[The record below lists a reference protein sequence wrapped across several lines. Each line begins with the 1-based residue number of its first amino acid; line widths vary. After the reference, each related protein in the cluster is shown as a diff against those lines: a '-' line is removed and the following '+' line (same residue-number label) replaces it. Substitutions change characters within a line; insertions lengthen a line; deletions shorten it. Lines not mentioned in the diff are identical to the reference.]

1 MRKKKYTPEQRNVIF
16 VSVITSFITTFMGS
30 ALNLSVP
37 DIEKDF
43 GVSAATVGWVITI
56 YMLTCAALAVPFGRI
71 ADMIKRKKILWMGIL
86 IFSIASAASMTASNM
101 FMLLA
106 FRAGQGIGASMIFST
121 NMAILVGAFD
131 ESRRG
136 LALGYATCANYMGL
150 SAGPVLGGVLNYNLG
165 WKSVFGAAAA
175 VSAVAFYVALK
186 KLPDEKKQDRHKTSM
201 DRKGNV
207 FYVFSIIA
215 MMYGLSEITRS
226 KAGWLILT
234 LGVISMIAFIK
245 TEIKSDCPVIK
256 VDMFIKNKAYAFSNI
271 AALLNYG
278 AVFSVSYLISI
289 YLQVIMGYSSQIAGL
304 LLIVSPVIM
313 AGLSPVMGR
322 LSDKHS
328 PHVMSAIGMTICAA
342 ALFMFAFLPE
352 EGSLAYTIAALS
364 VSGLGS
370 SVFSSPNTNAVMAAA
385 KKEDYSVA
393 SSILATMRSIGHTTG
408 MTVVTVIVAMY
419 MGNSSLTEAEP
430 QILMTTMHTCFFIFG
445 GLCIIGI
452 FMALRRKT

>member
-101 FMLLA
+101 FMLLS
-106 FRAGQGIGASMIFST
+106 FRVGQGIGASMIFST

-136 LALGYATCANYMGL
+136 LALGYATSANYMGL

-186 KLPDEKKQDRHKTSM
+186 KLPDEKKQGSHKTSM
-201 DRKGNV
+201 DWKGNV
-207 FYVFSIIA
+207 LYVISIIA
-215 MMYGLSEITRS
+215 MMYGLSGITRS

-234 LGVISMIAFIK
+234 LGAILMIAFIK
-245 TEIKSDCPVIK
+245 TERKSDCPVIN
-256 VDMFIKNKAYAFSNI
+256 VDMFIRNKAYAFSNI

-328 PHVMSAIGMTICAA
+328 PNVMSAIGMAICAA
-342 ALFMFAFLPE
+342 ALFMFAFLPK
-352 EGSLAYTIAALS
+352 EGSLTYTVAALTI
-364 VSGLGS
+364 SGLGS
-370 SVFSSPNTNAVMAAA
+370 SIFSSPNTNAVMASA

-430 QILMTTMHTCFFIFG
+430 KILMTAMHTCFFIFG